1 MDIPRRKNRQH
12 SDKLTAE
19 LLFFCFWLTRC
30 GEVELGAYAWYG
42 QHSTASYRRYAKE
55 LEKCG
60 AIPRMKL
67 RGNNTDGNN
76 RRRFI
81 SAPPVED
88 FAPEMRFD
96 WEDDHLRRL
105 ARLACMAASVLAPDG
120 ELSAFDN
127 AIEDYRYYNLHY
139 PDYHAAYEGLDART
153 LRRDKQAVRQ
163 ALLLWKDYDA
173 RRMQRDEDVEE
184 EITAEFLARLKNL

>member
-19 LLFFCFWLTRC
+19 LLFFCFWLTHC

-55 LEKCG
+55 LEKIG

-67 RGNNTDGNN
+67 RGDDRDCRHN
-76 RRRFI
+76 RRFI
-81 SAPPVED
+81 SDPPVEN
-88 FAPEMRFD
+88 FAPEIRFD

-105 ARLACMAASVLAPDG
+105 ARLVCMAASVLAPDG
-120 ELSAFDN
+120 ELSAFPPLPSSEPSFPSVAVPPVHFSNSTPCHN
-127 AIEDYRYYNLHY
+127 ARVVPN
-139 PDYHAAYEGLDART
+139 AAGRVYSGVNMKC
-153 LRRDKQAVRQ
+153 RDV
-163 ALLLWKDYDA
+163 
-173 RRMQRDEDVEE
+173 
-184 EITAEFLARLKNL
+184 T

>member
-30 GEVELGAYAWYG
+30 GEVELGCFESYGLENYG
-42 QHSTASYRRYAKE
+42 QHSPSSYRRYAKE

-67 RGNNTDGNN
+67 RDNG
-76 RRRFI
+76 RRFV
-81 SAPPVED
+81 SDPPAEE
-88 FAPEMRFD
+88 FAPSVRFD
-96 WEDDHLRRL
+96 LADDHLRRL
-105 ARLACMAASVLAPDG
+105 ARLVCMAASVLAPDG

-127 AIEDYRYYNLHY
+127 AIEDYRYYDLHY

-163 ALLLWKDYDA
+163 VLLRWKDYDA

-184 EITAEFLARLKNL
+184 ELTADFLARLKML

>member
-55 LEKCG
+55 LAACG
-60 AIPRMKL
+60 AIPRLKL
-67 RGNNTDGNN
+67 RDNG
-76 RRRFI
+76 RRFI

-105 ARLACMAASVLAPDG
+105 ARLVCMAASVLAPDG
-120 ELSAFDN
+120 SLEAFDN

-163 ALLLWKDYDA
+163 VLLRWKDYDTA
-173 RRMQRDEDVEE
+173 SKQRDEDIEE
-184 EITAEFLARLKNL
+184 EITAEFLARLKKL